1 VDDAQ
6 LRNAGLIAH
15 LRVRRGT
22 GLNLGSLPL
31 ALFLLVIA
39 LHLWLVW
46 VGPFPGDR
54 WALRQGWAPHPAWV
68 RDYADFFQ
76 HLATPLVAIAL
87 VAVSLILIL
96 RYGSLREAAGLLVAC
111 CAVPLNAVLKLVLRP
126 SPLWKTVHHSGYNYP
141 SGHTTFLVAV
151 IGYIGVIAWRHER
164 RWLAGL
170 AALLIVAVGPARVLT
185 GIHLVSDVVAG
196 YLLGGAM
203 LVVALRVAAGA
214 TGAGA
219 RAVWSAAPRQSRR

>member
-1 VDDAQ
+1 MTGPN
-6 LRNAGLIAH
+6 LR
-15 LRVRRGT
+15 
-22 GLNLGSLPL
+22 SLPL

-54 WALRQGWAPHPAWV
+54 WALRQGSAPHPAWV

-87 VAVSLILIL
+87 VAVALILIL
-96 RYGSLREAAGLLVAC
+96 RYWSLREAAGLVIAC
-111 CAVPLNAVLKLVLRP
+111 CAVPLNAILKLVLGA
-126 SPLWKTVHHSGYNYP
+126 SPLWKTVQHSSHNYP

-151 IGYIGVIAWRHER
+151 VGYIGVIAWRHER

-185 GIHLVSDVVAG
+185 GIHLVSDVVG
-196 YLLGGAM
+196 GFLLGGAI
-203 LVVALRVAAGA
+203 LLLALRVAGGRYSLSHAV
-214 TGAGA
+214 TGL
-219 RAVWSAAPRQSRR
+219 